1 MSDNMAAAA
10 LKRVVAIE
18 TTILFDH
25 TFDLGGKQP
34 LEDSPGSGG
43 PLLDEQH
50 RRCCQHAWAGLVT
63 RFPATAGRLNIGSLS
78 LSEMSR

>member
-1 MSDNMAAAA
+1 MAAAA

-34 LEDSPGSGG
+34 LEDSPLGSGV
-43 PLLDEQH
+43 PLLDEHH
-50 RRCCQHAWAGLVT
+50 RRSC
-63 RFPATAGRLNIGSLS
+63 
-78 LSEMSR
+78 